1 MPDYEVRLDYV
12 FEGSLDVKVTSDSE
26 DEAMELAKEMGDI
39 GEAHAEASHY
49 KTLVNTIEE
58 VSND

>member
-12 FEGSLDVKVTSDSE
+12 FEGNRRKSYADSE

-49 KTLVNTIEE
+49 KTLVNSVE
-58 VSND
+58 VLEDA